1 MFFFKYKFLK
11 PRNLQW
17 IQGKEGGTF
26 AYVCTCI
33 LYTYQLAEEVGC
45 PMLIFYNLFILFHK
59 LIYWNG
65 VWIPPPPPPPFQ
77 IRTWGKYLQC
87 IAQLPEINTRVI
99 KWPVFSGV
107 GRFYFWQWRIPV
119 YINERAQLLQRNQP
133 DSDPSRSTFNMGVDW
148 KRVLSYQKK

>member
-1 MFFFKYKFLK
+1 MLFFKYKFLK
-11 PRNLQW
+11 PINLQW

-33 LYTYQLAEEVGC
+33 LYTYQLAEEVWC
-45 PMLIFYNLFILFHK
+45 PMLIFYNLFFLFHK

-65 VWIPPPPPPPFQ
+65 VWTPPPPPPFQ

-133 DSDPSRSTFNMGVDW
+133 DSDPSPSTFNMGVDW